1 MRLSSVIRWLLLV
14 PCAVAAWYF
23 AVVVSVV
30 LREIVVG
37 RCLGSDAP
45 LPEYLVSAQILGLR
59 ATFPRCRLI
68 CGSCG
73 RGRGC
78 GGSFSQIACR
88 LGRSGRRRN
97 TGDRHGVQYR
107 RRRGSSRGHSFRC
120 SGRCCHASHYHR
132 IARCK
137 CRTYERRAKRITS
150 SWSGPSYVVAA
161 TSRARHFI
169 MRSRRASDGS
179 VRPLNC
185 GVRRHGDHM
194 SRFTLVAVVLI
205 LAGCAQDPGYEPRN
219 GDIVF
224 QTSRSSQSLAIQLA
238 TKSPYSHMGIVY
250 LRDGE
255 PFVFEAVQPVKLTPL
270 RTWIERGD
278 RKHFVAKRLREADSR
293 LTPETLQKMRAA
305 GEQLSGKDYD
315 LYFEWSDD
323 RIYCSELVWKVF
335 ERGAGIRL
343 GAQETIAD
351 FDLSHPA
358 VQAKVKERYGD
369 QVPLDEVVVSP
380 VAIFNATDLM
390 TVYEN

>member
-1 MRLSSVIRWLLLV
+1 MTRWR
-14 PCAVAAWYF
+14 AA
-23 AVVVSVV
+23 AE
-30 LREIVVG
+30 L
-37 RCLGSDAP
+37 
-45 LPEYLVSAQILGLR
+45 
-59 ATFPRCRLI
+59 
-68 CGSCG
+68 
-73 RGRGC
+73 
-78 GGSFSQIACR
+78 
-88 LGRSGRRRN
+88 
-97 TGDRHGVQYR
+97 H
-107 RRRGSSRGHSFRC
+107 
-120 SGRCCHASHYHR
+120 
-132 IARCK
+132 
-137 CRTYERRAKRITS
+137 
-150 SWSGPSYVVAA
+150 
-161 TSRARHFI
+161 
-169 MRSRRASDGS
+169 
-179 VRPLNC
+179 
-185 GVRRHGDHM
+185 VRRHGDHM

>member
-1 MRLSSVIRWLLLV
+1 VFWSLLLCLALHRIAPCHGRTYERRAKRITSSWSGPSYGGAGAPHVRHFIVHTRRAGHLVARPLNCGVMRLSSVIRWLLLV

-78 GGSFSQIACR
+78 GGSLSQIACR

-97 TGDRHGVQYR
+97 TGDRHGVQYG

-185 GVRRHGDHM
+185 GV
-194 SRFTLVAVVLI
+194 SRQACI
-205 LAGCAQDPGYEPRN
+205 WRE
-219 GDIVF
+219 
-224 QTSRSSQSLAIQLA
+224 TS
-238 TKSPYSHMGIVY
+238 
-250 LRDGE
+250 D
-255 PFVFEAVQPVKLTPL
+255 
-270 RTWIERGD
+270 
-278 RKHFVAKRLREADSR
+278 
-293 LTPETLQKMRAA
+293 
-305 GEQLSGKDYD
+305 
-315 LYFEWSDD
+315 
-323 RIYCSELVWKVF
+323 
-335 ERGAGIRL
+335 
-343 GAQETIAD
+343 
-351 FDLSHPA
+351 
-358 VQAKVKERYGD
+358 
-369 QVPLDEVVVSP
+369 
-380 VAIFNATDLM
+380 
-390 TVYEN
+390 